1 MATVPAPRRG
11 EIWRVDFDPAAG
23 AEIRKL
29 RPALVISVDTIGRL
43 PLRMIVPITD
53 WKPQYANYPWFV
65 ELPAS
70 PSNGLAKDSGADAF
84 QTKSISLSR
93 FMSLLGTVTAAQ
105 LDEVASAIA
114 LCVGA
119 P

>member
-1 MATVPAPRRG
+1 MATAPAPRRG

-23 AEIRKL
+23 AEIRKI
-29 RPALVISVDTIGRL
+29 RPALVINVDSIGRL

-53 WKPQYANYPWFV
+53 WKPQYASYPWFV

-70 PSNGLAKDSGADAF
+70 PGNGLDKDSGADAF
-84 QTKSISLSR
+84 QTKSVSLFR
-93 FMSLLGTVTAAQ
+93 FVSLLGRVTAAQ

-119 P
+119 A

>member
-1 MATVPAPRRG
+1 MATVPAPKRG
-11 EIWRVDFDPAAG
+11 EIWLINFDPAVG
-23 AEIRKL
+23 AEIQKV
-29 RPALVISVDTIGRL
+29 RPAVVISLDTIGRL
-43 PLRMIVPITD
+43 PLRMVVPVTD

-70 PSNGLAKDSGADAF
+70 PTNGLAKDSGADAF
-84 QTKSISLSR
+84 QTKSVSQAR
-93 FMSLLGTVTAAQ
+93 FVRLLGKVTVAQ
-105 LDEVASAIA
+105 LDDIASAIA